1 MADFHQLLGV
11 NMSSEQ
17 SNTGLKKKKEK
28 PSISLLRVS
37 KSTAKYVKK
46 LLEKINKKDFGKKVS
61 TDALVSLAL
70 GLIGQKQ
77 ITFLQDGS
85 LTNNDK
91 FELSYRVFL
100 KSNPGVSR
108 DEYMGKLL
116 AGELGESQLENAAIS
131 DSKTPQSEV

>member
-1 MADFHQLLGV
+1 
-11 NMSSEQ
+11 MSSEQ